1 MEILF
6 AILAF
11 LPILFCIVAMLVFK
25 WPAKYAL
32 PGGLLLCFIFAL
44 FVWKMDI
51 VSLCAYVLSG
61 ILNSVDVLLT
71 VAGAI
76 LLMNVL
82 KNSGSMDAIKKWFS
96 KISED
101 SRVQAIIIGCL
112 FVSFLE
118 AAAGFGTPA
127 ALAAPLLVSLG
138 FSPTCAACV
147 ALICDSTAV
156 SFGAIGTPFNQSLV
170 CLGPEIATDSFVKD
184 FLLSSA
190 LPHAVAGTFIPLVAC
205 FIVCKVFGKS
215 KSIKPVLEIAPFSIV
230 AGLAFTVPY
239 LGAALLGLKEFP
251 SIIGALVGLIL
262 VVIFAK
268 FKILV
273 PKNVWKFPNES
284 RTTSFEEKEANVSI
298 SKFGVF
304 KSWLPYIV
312 IALLLVVTRLDF
324 LPFKK
329 WLNNGVFALKIG
341 PIFSTE
347 NTTYIFKW
355 AYLPGVYF
363 ILISIIFLFIYK
375 MNKSEIKKTF
385 KDSGKQ
391 LLASSIAIISGLIF
405 VQIMRYSGS
414 NDIVSEDTKSMIFY
428 MAQTL
433 SKTGKVFNF
442 ILSPII
448 GVLGAFVSGSN
459 TVSNTLFTN
468 LQYETAVS
476 LGFEGALFVGMQNV
490 GGAIG
495 NIICINNITAACATL
510 NISGEE
516 GLIIR
521 KNLLPTLFY
530 IIIVLIVSSLILLI

>member
-1 MEILF
+1 MEFLF
-6 AILAF
+6 AFLAF
-11 LPILFCIVAMLVFK
+11 LPILICILTMLIFK

-32 PGGLLLCFIFAL
+32 PSGLLLCLIFAL
-44 FVWKMDI
+44 TLWKMNI
-51 VSLCAYVLSG
+51 VDVCAYVITG
-61 ILNSVDVLLT
+61 ILNSFDVLLT

-82 KNSGSMDAIKKWFS
+82 KNSGSMSAIKKWFS
-96 KISED
+96 KISDD
-101 SRVQAIIIGCL
+101 SRIQAIIIGWL

-138 FSPTCAACV
+138 FSPTCAVCI

-156 SFGAIGTPFNQSLV
+156 SFGAIGTPFNQSLL
-170 CLGPEIATDSFVKD
+170 CLGNDIATDSFVHD

-190 LPHAVAGTFIPLVAC
+190 LPHAFAGTFIPLIAC
-205 FIVCKVFGKS
+205 FFVCKVFGKS
-215 KSIKPVLEIAPFSIV
+215 KSIKPVLEITPFAIM
-230 AGLAFTVPY
+230 AGLAFTLPY
-239 LGAALLGLKEFP
+239 LGAALLGIKEFP
-251 SIIGALVGLIL
+251 SIIGSIVGLII
-262 VVIFAK
+262 VVLFAR
-268 FKILV
+268 FKLLV
-273 PKNVWKFPNES
+273 PKNVWKFPNEKNVEIV
-284 RTTSFEEKEANVSI
+284 EE
-298 SKFGVF
+298 SKDDKPKIGVF
-304 KSWLPYIV
+304 KAWLPYLIIV
-312 IALLLVVTRLDF
+312 ILLIITRLDF
-324 LPFKK
+324 LPFKN
-329 WLNNGVFALKIG
+329 WLTNGIFALKIG
-341 PIFSTE
+341 PIFNVE

-355 AYLPGVYF
+355 AYLPGIYF
-363 ILISIIFLFIYK
+363 IIVSVVFLFVNK
-375 MNKSEIKKTF
+375 MNKSSILTTF
-385 KDSGKQ
+385 KTSGKQ
-391 LLASSIAIISGLIF
+391 ILSSAIAIISGLIL

-414 NDIVSEDTKSMIFY
+414 NDIASENMKSMIFY

-476 LGFEGALFVGMQNV
+476 LGFEGSLFVGMQNV

-510 NISGEE
+510 DISGQE
-516 GLIIR
+516 GVIIK
-521 KNLLPTLFY
+521 KNILPTVIYVGL
-530 IIIVLIVSSLILLI
+530 VLIVYLFILILS